1 MQFFKYNSSG
11 NDFII
16 IDNREN
22 ILDIKKQHIQRLC
35 DRNFGIGA
43 DGFILLQ
50 SDKDAN
56 YFMNYFNSDG
66 APASFCGN
74 GSMCCGHFAHSL
86 GILNKGIDF
95 SEGFFKTREGTFSV
109 FVRSNTVSISMPDV
123 SEIKQHGANFII
135 DTGSPHYIIYK
146 DNVEIVDVFHEGMQ
160 IRSSEEFRS
169 KGVNVT
175 FIQRRDEEVFIRT
188 YERGVEAETLSCGTA
203 VVAAAISIFK
213 SSNNTLDKVVST
225 TIKTRGG
232 LFHVKFK
239 YDSKNQ
245 AFTDIFLSNQVN
257 MVFEGEVF

>member
-1 MQFFKYNSSG
+1 MQFFKYNSCG
-11 NDFII
+11 NNFII
-16 IDNREN
+16 IDDREN
-22 ILDIKKQHIQRLC
+22 TFSIKKQYIKRLC
-35 DRNFGIGA
+35 DRNFGVGA
-43 DGFILLQ
+43 DGLILLQ
-50 SDKDAN
+50 SDKDVN

-86 GILNKGIDF
+86 GILNKDIEFGQ
-95 SEGFFKTREGTFSV
+95 GLFKTREGTFSV
-109 FVRSNTVSISMPDV
+109 SVRSNTVSISMPDV
-123 SEIKQHGANFII
+123 SEIKQHGVNLII

-146 DNVEIVDVFHEGMQ
+146 DNLEIVDVFHEGMR

-175 FIQRRDEEVFIRT
+175 FIQRRDKEVFIRT
-188 YERGVEAETLSCGTA
+188 YERGVESETLSCGTA

-213 SSNNTLDKVVST
+213 SSNYTLDKFVRT

-232 LFHVKFK
+232 IFHVKFK
-239 YDSKNQ
+239 YESKNQ

-257 MVFEGEVF
+257 VVFEGKVC